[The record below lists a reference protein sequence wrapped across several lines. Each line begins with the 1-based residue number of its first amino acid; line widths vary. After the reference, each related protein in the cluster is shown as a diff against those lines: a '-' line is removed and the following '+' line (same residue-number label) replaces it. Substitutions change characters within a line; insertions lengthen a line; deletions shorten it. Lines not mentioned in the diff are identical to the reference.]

1 MFHTFLLADPTPGR
15 HTFTMVLVLGRGL
28 CVQAV
33 CAVPQVPPTF
43 FFSFFFFQTG
53 SLPGLRLTKEA
64 GLASYAAR
72 DPLVSTSLVL
82 GSFWEW
88 SSASSAFKASILMAE
103 PSPQPKGSPFPP
115 RSSTLLC
122 VPHPQPGRPS
132 QVMSRSRDHAG
143 GFPLEH
149 ALRTQNHLGKKDP
162 GSPQNSSKDSSPCHP
177 TSSEA

>member
-1 MFHTFLLADPTPGR
+1 MCAGC
-15 HTFTMVLVLGRGL
+15 L
-28 CVQAV
+28 CCSSSA
-33 CAVPQVPPTF
+33 TYFF

-122 VPHPQPGRPS
+122 PPPPPLSLDGPHKQCPIHAITLEASHWNMLCVPRTSLGR
-132 QVMSRSRDHAG
+132 
-143 GFPLEH
+143 
-149 ALRTQNHLGKKDP
+149 RTQGLHKTAVRILLPVTPLHLKPRG
-162 GSPQNSSKDSSPCHP
+162 GAQAEGAASPPVCTLP
-177 TSSEA
+177 PVC